1 MLRMLTSLPFLQLV
15 KIKKSKKL
23 LKIVKMEEV
32 MGDFMNLNEIFRK
45 NVTYDD
51 IKNDQK
57 TKP

>member
-1 MLRMLTSLPFLQLV
+1 
-15 KIKKSKKL
+15 
-23 LKIVKMEEV
+23 MEEV
-32 MGDFMNLNEIFRK
+32 MGDFMNLNEIFKK

>member
-23 LKIVKMEEV
+23 SKIVKMEEV

>member
-1 MLRMLTSLPFLQLV
+1 
-15 KIKKSKKL
+15 
-23 LKIVKMEEV
+23 MEEV
-32 MGDFMNLNEIFRK
+32 KIHLLRDFMNLNEIFRK